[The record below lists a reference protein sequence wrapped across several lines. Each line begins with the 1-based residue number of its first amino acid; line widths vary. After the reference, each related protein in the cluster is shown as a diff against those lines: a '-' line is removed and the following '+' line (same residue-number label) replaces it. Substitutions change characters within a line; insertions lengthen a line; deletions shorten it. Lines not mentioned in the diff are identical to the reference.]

1 MSTLKKD
8 FDFEAFYNT
17 LDEYLLY
24 LMDEHEKYSEI
35 VREKRKIVNEY
46 LNDIEKAIT
55 DDIDVNSYQ
64 TECDMIEERMNNLYS
79 EVLELNTFNSSFP
92 NKLLIVKSLSLLEK
106 IKNHFVSLE
115 KYENCTILQEVIDL
129 LNE

>member
-24 LMDEHEKYSEI
+24 LMNEHEKYSEI
-35 VREKRKIVNEY
+35 IKDKRCIVNTF

-55 DDIDVNSYQ
+55 DDVDINSLQ
-64 TECDMIEERMNNLYS
+64 DECDFLEGKMNDLYA
-79 EVLELNTFNSSFP
+79 EVMELNTFNSSFP
-92 NKLLIVKSLSLLEK
+92 SKLLIEKSIGLLER
-106 IKNHFVSLE
+106 IKNHFISLE
-115 KYENCTILQEVIDL
+115 KYENCSILQEIIDL
-129 LNE
+129 LKE